1 MLVLIAA
8 DRRQVERLIKKL
20 GLMGGTFDPI
30 HHGHLV
36 TAEAVREEFGLDKV
50 LFVPAAQPPH
60 KLEREVA
67 PAYARL
73 LMTEMAVCENTNFE
87 VSKIELERTGPSYS
101 VQTLRELNEY
111 YGHTAEFY
119 FILGADAINE
129 LGTWHKPEELLH
141 LCHFIAATRQG
152 SLLDMERL
160 RRELGVQLVGERIH
174 ELSTPELQIS
184 STDIRNKLQAGL
196 SIKYLV
202 PSAVEAYI
210 YKEGLYQCNA
220 R

>member
-1 MLVLIAA
+1 MPECRKI
-8 DRRQVERLIKKL
+8 

-60 KLEREVA
+60 KPGRDFA

-73 LMTEMAVCENTNFE
+73 LMAEMATCENCHFE
-87 VSKIELERTGPSYS
+87 VSQIELKRQGPSYS
-101 VQTLRELNEY
+101 VETLRELREKHALEAEY
-111 YGHTAEFY
+111 Y

-129 LGTWHKPEELLH
+129 LGSWHNPEELLG

-152 SLLDMERL
+152 SLLDLPRL
-160 RRELGVQLVGERIH
+160 RRELGERAVAERIH
-174 ELSTPELQIS
+174 DLSTPELEIS
-184 STDIRNKLQAGL
+184 STDIRRRLREGM

-202 PSAVEAYI
+202 PAAVEAYI
-210 YKEGLYQCNA
+210 YKEGLYQCRA
-220 R
+220 